1 MKNTH
6 DIGPGSLNILG
17 LSRPRLTFRF
27 GLIRL
32 FDVMFAWQDRIRQ
45 RRHLASLDN
54 RLLRDIG
61 LSKVDVEQETTK
73 PFWRI

>member
-6 DIGPGSLNILG
+6 DIGPGSLNTFG
-17 LSRPRLTFRF
+17 LSRSRLTARF
-27 GLIRL
+27 SLIRL
-32 FDVMFAWQDRIRQ
+32 LDVMSAWQARARQ

-54 RLLRDIG
+54 RLLQDIG
-61 LSKVDVEQETTK
+61 LSRVDVEQEATK

>member
-1 MKNTH
+1 
-6 DIGPGSLNILG
+6 
-17 LSRPRLTFRF
+17 
-27 GLIRL
+27 
-32 FDVMFAWQDRIRQ
+32 MFAWQDRIRQ

>member
-6 DIGPGSLNILG
+6 DIGPGSLNTFG

-27 GLIRL
+27 SLIRL
-32 FDVMFAWQDRIRQ
+32 FDVMFAWQDRSRQ
-45 RRHLASLDN
+45 RRHLASLDH

-61 LSKVDVEQETTK
+61 LSRVDVEQETTK

>member
-1 MKNTH
+1 MRNTH
-6 DIGPGSLNILG
+6 DIGPGSLNTLG
-17 LSRPRLTFRF
+17 LSRPRLTS
-27 GLIRL
+27 RL
-32 FDVMFAWQDRIRQ
+32 SLTRLLDTVFSWQDRIRQ

-61 LSKVDVEQETTK
+61 LSRVDVEQETTK